1 MAPAPFAL
9 DPTIAALAD
18 FAASLGPPPVV
29 HVYIVAPGVVAF
41 AMDPRFV
48 QSAAAMFVIMM
59 AMTIARLA
67 AQPTEASARGARH
80 LAYSEGVARA
90 PKRSTA
96 ADRRAAECRAWG
108 FQS

>member
-18 FAASLGPPPVV
+18 FAASLGEPRP
-29 HVYIVAPGVVAF
+29 IRSI
-41 AMDPRFV
+41 DPRFFAS
-48 QSAAAMFVIMM
+48 SAALFWTMFQ
-59 AMTIARLA
+59 IACA
-67 AQPTEASARGARH
+67 WTTAYQGTVETHAGARH